1 MYYVLGESCEFTRFL
16 TAFEKLS
23 TFSNQIAGLWGVTW
37 GEVIFL
43 GRPKSQ
49 WQNFAEDV
57 CSNTDKNESE
67 YPFSFEVTCHL
78 SFQIFAKQG
87 VGVDGRVKTTFN
99 YI

>member
-1 MYYVLGESCEFTRFL
+1 MYYYVLSESCEFTRFL

-57 CSNTDKNESE
+57 CSNTDEKLSNCS
-67 YPFSFEVTCHL
+67 FSFEVRRLL
-78 SFQIFAKQG
+78 SF
-87 VGVDGRVKTTFN
+87 
-99 YI
+99 